1 LEKTI
6 KKSFLSCQGSR
17 PIFRPWKKS
26 FKQFNIFP
34 DIHQMNYKMWVV
46 CLSFFI
52 TMGWKVSIPCSS
64 SKSSFFRFFEVE
76 SFEPVANC
84 AQKCPPF
91 FGIRWTT
98 NFLSLV
104 GLSPV
109 MLYSYTSQK
118 PHLDFSKYTRDK
130 NKDWIL

>member
-1 LEKTI
+1 MKNEKYLGKTI

-34 DIHQMNYKMWVV
+34 AIQQMN
-46 CLSFFI
+46 FI
-52 TMGWKVSIPCSS
+52 KCELAVSPFSS
-64 SKSSFFRFFEVE
+64 LWAEKSVFLVLLQRVLFFRFFEVE

-91 FGIRWTT
+91 FGIR
-98 NFLSLV
+98 
-104 GLSPV
+104 
-109 MLYSYTSQK
+109 
-118 PHLDFSKYTRDK
+118 
-130 NKDWIL
+130 